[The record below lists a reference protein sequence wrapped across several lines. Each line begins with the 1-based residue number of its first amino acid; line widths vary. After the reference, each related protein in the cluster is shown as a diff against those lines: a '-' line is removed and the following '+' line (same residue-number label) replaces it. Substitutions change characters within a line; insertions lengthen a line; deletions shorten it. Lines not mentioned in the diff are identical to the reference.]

1 MSSVGG
7 PGLQGLYVCT
17 ACGLVHFWEKAS
29 EEWPTCAGCRTVNK
43 WKRLEITAE
52 ARSMEYSEAGGE
64 ITGIETIVSVEVD
77 VCE

>member
-1 MSSVGG
+1 
-7 PGLQGLYVCT
+7 
-17 ACGLVHFWEKAS
+17 
-29 EEWPTCAGCRTVNK
+29 VNK

-52 ARSMEYSEAGGE
+52 ARSMEYSVAGGE